1 MLSPQVS
8 SPRLPS
14 MMRLGLMTSVVLT
27 VALAATTG
35 LATDPTMA
43 DCLAA
48 SETSI
53 KLQKDHHLR
62 EAREQLLICAALSC
76 PAEMRAECERRVAN
90 VNADTPTVVFE
101 VKDGAGND
109 LSNVTVRVDGKPS
122 SDPLEGTALS
132 LDPGP
137 HQFHFGAAG
146 QLPVDVTL
154 VLREGE
160 KGRRERVVIGTPPV
174 VPVAAPPVTGSP
186 SPEKQEA
193 PQADHGRR
201 VFGLVM
207 GGTGVVG
214 LGLGGVFGGLAAS
227 AWSTAKSECPLHVNC
242 STQALSDHDKA
253 STLATTSTVGL
264 IVGGALL
271 AGGVIVFATAP
282 SGDSPTVG
290 LQATAGGLA
299 LSGRF

>member
-1 MLSPQVS
+1 ML
-8 SPRLPS
+8 
-14 MMRLGLMTSVVLT
+14 RLGLTTSVVLT
-27 VALAATTG
+27 VALAAVPSP
-35 LATDPTMA
+35 ASEPTMA

-62 EAREQLLICAALSC
+62 EAREQLLVCASLSC

-101 VKDGAGND
+101 VKDGTGND
-109 LSNVTVRVDGKPS
+109 LSAVTVSVDGKPS
-122 SDPLEGTALS
+122 PERLEGTALS

-137 HQFHFGAAG
+137 HTFHFEAGG
-146 QLPVDVTL
+146 QLPVDVSL

-160 KGRRERVVIGTPPV
+160 KGRRERVVIGSPPALPSAVPPV
-174 VPVAAPPVTGSP
+174 TAAPPPENQERPRAGS
-186 SPEKQEA
+186 
-193 PQADHGRR
+193 GRR
-201 VFGLVM
+201 IFGLVL

-227 AWSTAKSECPLHVNC
+227 AWSTAKNECPLHVNC
-242 STQALSDHDKA
+242 STQAVSDHDKA
-253 STLATTSTVGL
+253 YTLATASTVGL

-290 LQATAGGLA
+290 LQATRGGLA